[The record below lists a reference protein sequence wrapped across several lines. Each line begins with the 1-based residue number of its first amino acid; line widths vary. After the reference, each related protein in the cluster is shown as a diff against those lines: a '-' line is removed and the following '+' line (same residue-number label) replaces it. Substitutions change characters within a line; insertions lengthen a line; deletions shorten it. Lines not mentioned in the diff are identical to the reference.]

1 MFFNLWSILLIAFI
15 SQCLFLF
22 VSLLIKPAGNQ
33 NARLLLLLLLAIIFC
48 VQFSNFSEA
57 TYLYR
62 TVHGITNLGRGMVLL
77 LGPVFYLYTLS
88 VIYADFKF
96 RYIHLLHFL
105 PYLLALAIIWAQEN
119 PVDDRILVLTIDAL
133 MEGKIA
139 IDGKTSLWF
148 VAYFAHLTI
157 YFFLVRAFLLRSV
170 KNPPAQYRFPVEQRF
185 TWLRKLTV
193 TFCLVA
199 VVFLGIIVYV
209 AVTGVYTLAG
219 NFIYSMV
226 LGAMVYTIAFRALS
240 DARTLKPDFDKK
252 YASVNIEEQT
262 EDALLNKVLHFFER
276 EQIYLHPEIRIS
288 LLAKKAHTTP
298 HVISRIINNRLNK
311 SFSELVSYY
320 RVEEVKK
327 RLADPAYKHYSI
339 MGIAMDVGFTSK
351 SAFNETFK
359 KQNGMT
365 PSQYLKMLEEQ

>member
-1 MFFNLWSILLIAFI
+1 MIFSLWSILLIAFL

-22 VSLLIKPAGNQ
+22 VSLLIKPAANQ
-33 NARLLLLLLLAIIFC
+33 NARLLLLFLLAVIFC

-62 TVHGITNLGRGMVLL
+62 TIHGIANLGRGMVLL
-77 LGPVFYLYTLS
+77 LGPVLYLYTLS
-88 VIYADFKF
+88 VISADFKF
-96 RYIHLLHFL
+96 RYIHLLHFV
-105 PYLLALAIIWAQEN
+105 PYLLALVVIWIQEN

-139 IDGKTSLWF
+139 MDSKTSLWF
-148 VAYFAHLTI
+148 IAYFAHLTV
-157 YFFLVRAFLLRSV
+157 YFFLIRHFLLQSV

-185 TWLRKLTV
+185 NWLRKLTI

-199 VVFLGIIVYV
+199 VVFLAIIVYI
-209 AVTGVYTLAG
+209 AVTGVYTVAG

-226 LGAMVYTIAFRALS
+226 LGAMIYTIAFQALS

-252 YASVNIEEQT
+252 YASLNIEEQT
-262 EDALLNKVLHFFER
+262 EDALLNKVLHYFER
-276 EQIYLHPEIRIS
+276 EKIYMHPEIKIS
-288 LLAKKAHTTP
+288 ELAKKAHTTP
-298 HVISRIINNRLNK
+298 HVISRVINNRLNK
-311 SFSELVSYY
+311 SFSELVNYY
-320 RVEEVKK
+320 RTEEVKQ

-339 MGIAMDVGFTSK
+339 MGIAMDAGFTSK

-365 PSQYLKMLEEQ
+365 PSQYLKMLEER

>member
-1 MFFNLWSILLIAFI
+1 MFFNLWSILLIAFL

-33 NARLLLLLLLAIIFC
+33 NARLLLLFLLAIIFC

-77 LGPVFYLYTLS
+77 LGPVLYLYTLS

-96 RYIHLLHFL
+96 RYIHLLHFV
-105 PYLLALAIIWAQEN
+105 PYLLALVIIWAQEN

-148 VAYFAHLTI
+148 VAYFTHLTI
-157 YFFLVRAFLLRSV
+157 YFFLIRAFLLRSV
-170 KNPPAQYRFPVEQRF
+170 KNPPAQYRFPVEHRF
-185 TWLRKLTV
+185 TWLRKLTI
-193 TFCLVA
+193 TFCLVS
-199 VVFLGIIVYV
+199 VVFLGIILYV
-209 AVTGVYTLAG
+209 AITGVYSVAG

-226 LGAMVYTIAFRALS
+226 LGAMVYTIAFQALS

-262 EDALLNKVLHFFER
+262 EDVLLNKVLHFFER

-288 LLAKKAHTTP
+288 ALAKKAHTTP

>member
-1 MFFNLWSILLIAFI
+1 MIFSLWSILLIAFL

-22 VSLLIKPAGNQ
+22 VSLLIKPAANQ
-33 NARLLLLLLLAIIFC
+33 NARLLLLFLLVIIFC

-62 TVHGITNLGRGMVLL
+62 TVHGITNIGRGMVLL
-77 LGPVFYLYTLS
+77 LGPVLYLYTLS
-88 VIYADFKF
+88 VISSDFKF
-96 RYIHLLHFL
+96 KYIHLLHFV
-105 PYLLALAIIWAQEN
+105 PYLLALVVIWIQEN

-133 MEGKIA
+133 IEGRIQ

-148 VAYFAHLTI
+148 IAYFAHLTI
-157 YFFLVRAFLLRSV
+157 YFFLIRRFLLQSV

-185 TWLRKLTV
+185 KWLQKLTI

-199 VVFLGIIVYV
+199 VVFLGIIIYV
-209 AVTGVYTLAG
+209 AVTGVYTVTG

-226 LGAMVYTIAFRALS
+226 LGAMIYTIAFQALS
-240 DARTLKPDFDKK
+240 DVRTLKPDFDKK

-262 EDALLNKVLHFFER
+262 EDALLKKVLHFFER
-276 EQIYLHPEIRIS
+276 EKIYRHPEIKIS
-288 LLAKKAHTTP
+288 ELAKKAHTTP
-298 HVISRIINNRLNK
+298 HVISRVINNRLNK

-320 RVEEVKK
+320 RTEEVKQ

-365 PSQYLKMLEEQ
+365 PSQYLKMLEER

>member
-1 MFFNLWSILLIAFI
+1 MFFNLWSILLIAFL

-33 NARLLLLLLLAIIFC
+33 NARLLLLFLLAIIFC

-77 LGPVFYLYTLS
+77 LGPVLYLYTLS

-96 RYIHLLHFL
+96 RYIHLLHFV
-105 PYLLALAIIWAQEN
+105 PYLLALVIIWAQEN

-148 VAYFAHLTI
+148 VAYFTHLTI
-157 YFFLVRAFLLRSV
+157 YFFLIRAFLLRSV
-170 KNPPAQYRFPVEQRF
+170 KNPPAQYRFPVEHRF
-185 TWLRKLTV
+185 TWLRKLTI
-193 TFCLVA
+193 TFCLVS
-199 VVFLGIIVYV
+199 VVFLGIILYV
-209 AVTGVYTLAG
+209 AITGVYSVAG

-226 LGAMVYTIAFRALS
+226 LGAMVYTIAFQALS

-262 EDALLNKVLHFFER
+262 EDVLLNKVLYFFER

-288 LLAKKAHTTP
+288 ALAKKAHTTP